1 MRRPERT
8 VRRPSSAECGPDFP
22 WDVSRNCRSEH
33 YDGWLQH
40 RSYKFPILF
49 IIRFPPHAVTAIVI
63 VHAPAEAARTKK
75 TQKDYKAR
83 TVAKRNQR
91 ELNCAGGFSRRM
103 HDYDCS

>member
-49 IIRFPPHAVTAIVI
+49 IIRFPPHAVTAIVV

-83 TVAKRNQR
+83 TGPNVTRRYSIVQAY
-91 ELNCAGGFSRRM
+91 LNPACHLA
-103 HDYDCS
+103 